1 MINLD
6 KKQAFYLIISILI
19 VIDVI
24 MVFYVSFYSTNST
37 LKTVFYAFDLI
48 LCIILWLEFLYG
60 LYYADDKKKY
70 LLNNVLSIW
79 GMFPFQFIL
88 FRFFRLIKLIQ
99 YIKKFAIHHD
109 SEVLENFL
117 KRTYLDRIISV
128 AILFVFSISFLIAFF
143 DTNITDFATAL
154 WYIIVS
160 MTGTGYGDVVPGTL
174 TGRALGMVAMIGGI
188 LIFATITAVISSIY
202 VSRISRDSH
211 SDLASKIDDLTLE
224 VNELNKKIDELK
236 KEKE

>member
-37 LKTVFYAFDLI
+37 LKTVFHAFDLI

-79 GMFPFQFIL
+79 GMLPFQFIL
-88 FRFFRLIKLIQ
+88 FRFFRLIKLVQ

-109 SEVLENFL
+109 SEVLEKNIFGQD
-117 KRTYLDRIISV
+117 Y
-128 AILFVFSISFLIAFF
+128 FS
-143 DTNITDFATAL
+143 
-154 WYIIVS
+154 
-160 MTGTGYGDVVPGTL
+160 
-174 TGRALGMVAMIGGI
+174 
-188 LIFATITAVISSIY
+188 
-202 VSRISRDSH
+202 SH
-211 SDLASKIDDLTLE
+211 SFCIFYFISHSIL
-224 VNELNKKIDELK
+224 
-236 KEKE
+236 

>member
-24 MVFYVSFYSTNST
+24 MVFYVSFYSTDST

-79 GMFPFQFIL
+79 GMLPFQFIL
-88 FRFFRLIKLIQ
+88 FRFFRLIKLVQ

-109 SEVLENFL
+109 S
-117 KRTYLDRIISV
+117 
-128 AILFVFSISFLIAFF
+128 
-143 DTNITDFATAL
+143 
-154 WYIIVS
+154 
-160 MTGTGYGDVVPGTL
+160 
-174 TGRALGMVAMIGGI
+174 
-188 LIFATITAVISSIY
+188 
-202 VSRISRDSH
+202 
-211 SDLASKIDDLTLE
+211 
-224 VNELNKKIDELK
+224 
-236 KEKE
+236 

>member
-1 MINLD
+1 
-6 KKQAFYLIISILI
+6 
-19 VIDVI
+19 
-24 MVFYVSFYSTNST
+24 
-37 LKTVFYAFDLI
+37 
-48 LCIILWLEFLYG
+48 
-60 LYYADDKKKY
+60 
-70 LLNNVLSIW
+70 
-79 GMFPFQFIL
+79 
-88 FRFFRLIKLIQ
+88 
-99 YIKKFAIHHD
+99 
-109 SEVLENFL
+109 
-117 KRTYLDRIISV
+117 
-128 AILFVFSISFLIAFF
+128 
-143 DTNITDFATAL
+143 
-154 WYIIVS
+154 

>member
-1 MINLD
+1 MMNLD
-6 KKQAFYLIISILI
+6 KKQAFYFIISNLI

-24 MVFYVSFYSTNST
+24 MVFYVSFFSTDAT

-48 LCIILWLEFLYG
+48 LCIILWLEFLYC
-60 LYYADDKKKY
+60 LYHSENKKKY
-70 LLNNVLSIW
+70 LLNNILSIW
-79 GMFPFQFIL
+79 GMFPFQFVL
-88 FRFFRLIKLIQ
+88 FRFFRLIKLVQ
-99 YIKKFAIHHD
+99 YIKLFAVHNE

-117 KRTYLDRIISV
+117 KRTYLDRIIS
-128 AILFVFSISFLIAFF
+128 ITIFFVFSISFLITFI
-143 DTNITDFATAL
+143 DSNITDFETSF

-174 TGRALGMVAMIGGI
+174 SGKALGMVAMIGGI

-202 VSRISRDSH
+202 VSKISKDSH
-211 SDLASKIDDLTLE
+211 TDLESKIDDLTLE
-224 VNELNKKIDELK
+224 VHELNKKIDELK

>member
-1 MINLD
+1 MMDLD
-6 KKQAFYLIISILI
+6 RKQAFYLIISILI

-24 MVFYVSFYSTNST
+24 MVFYVSFYSTDAT
-37 LKTVFYAFDLI
+37 LKNVFYAFDLI

-60 LYYADDKKKY
+60 FYRSENKKKY
-70 LLNNVLSIW
+70 LLNNILSIW
-79 GMFPFQFIL
+79 GMFPFQFVL
-88 FRFFRLIKLIQ
+88 FRFFRLIKLVQ
-99 YIKKFAIHHD
+99 YIKKFAIHRE

-117 KRTYLDRIISV
+117 KKTYLDRIISI
-128 AILFVFSISFLIAFF
+128 AILFVFSISFLITYF
-143 DTNITDFATAL
+143 DTNITDFTTAF

-188 LIFATITAVISSIY
+188 LIFATVTAVISSIY
-202 VSRISRDSH
+202 VSRINRDSH
-211 SDLASKIDDLTLE
+211 SDLASKIDDLALE